1 MIYIVSKKGI
11 PLMPTT
17 RYGHVRK
24 LLKQNKAVVINN
36 NPFTVRLKYETSN
49 ITQPLT
55 IGIDSGRENIGLS
68 VSDEKGTNL
77 FNANI
82 ITNNK
87 QIKKNMQERAEHR
100 SARRRHRRIRKQRK
114 SIRNNVTLI
123 KISR

>member
-1 MIYIVSKKGI
+1 MIYIVSKKGV

-87 QIKKNMQERAEHR
+87 QIKKKY
-100 SARRRHRRIRKQRK
+100 ARTSRTSFCKKTSQTHSQTK
-114 SIRNNVTLI
+114 
-123 KISR
+123 KIN